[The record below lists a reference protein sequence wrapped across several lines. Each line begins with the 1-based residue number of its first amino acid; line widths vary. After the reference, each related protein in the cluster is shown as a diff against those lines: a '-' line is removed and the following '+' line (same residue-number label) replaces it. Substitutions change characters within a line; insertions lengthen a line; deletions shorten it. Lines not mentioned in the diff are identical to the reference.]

1 MNLEDN
7 GPTTEAQRTE
17 KERLD
22 AMLRGEVPRAECEAY
37 VASKLNQPHPDDK
50 TWRGCIACGTYY
62 TMGHRFGCPISDLV
76 RMLAGK
82 QAWYSDNG
90 FHVAEFAAR
99 SRAQP

>member
-7 GPTTEAQRTE
+7 ELMNEAQCRE
-17 KERLD
+17 EARLD

-37 VASKLNQPHPDDK
+37 VASKLNQPHRDDR
-50 TWRGCIACGTYY
+50 TWRGCIVCGTFH
-62 TMGHRFGCPISDLV
+62 TMGHMFGCPISDLA

-82 QAWYSDNG
+82 QAWRSSNG

-99 SRAQP
+99 RGGG